1 MEQTVMAASTT
12 YLLGTAAAAIALL
25 LLFIMKFRIH
35 AFASLIIISFLTA
48 MATGIE
54 LPRILPTMLDGF
66 GSTLASV
73 AVLVG
78 LGAMIGKVLEYSGG
92 AQVLADTLIQSLGRK
107 RAPLALGIASLL
119 FGFPIFFDAGLVVML
134 PVILS
139 VATRL
144 GGSLLLYAL
153 PATLSFSV
161 MHAFMPPH
169 PGPVAAAGIL
179 GANVGHLAIVGL
191 IVAIPSWIVSGYL
204 TGLWMGRKWNIPV
217 PALFGEDASAR
228 NEINP
233 PKFGTVVC
241 ILLSPMVL
249 IFLNTGITT
258 MQAAGLL
265 THNAFLSLLTL
276 LGQTTIALLITLLLA
291 VVIFCKPFGGKKL
304 NDLCESALAP
314 VCSVI
319 LVTGAGGMFGGVL
332 RASGIGDA
340 LAGTLNDL
348 GIPVI
353 LAAFIISAC
362 LRIAQGSA
370 TVALTTA
377 AALVAPIVQ
386 TTPGLSTI
394 DICAIVCA
402 ISGGSVVC
410 SHFNDSG
417 FWLVKGLF
425 GLDEKMTLRTWTVL
439 ETVLGTT
446 GFLIS
451 CLIFVLF

>member
-1 MEQTVMAASTT
+1 M
-12 YLLGTAAAAIALL
+12 
-25 LLFIMKFRIH
+25 
-35 AFASLIIISFLTA
+35 
-48 MATGIE
+48 
-54 LPRILPTMLDGF
+54 
-66 GSTLASV
+66 
-73 AVLVG
+73 
-78 LGAMIGKVLEYSGG
+78 
-92 AQVLADTLIQSLGRK
+92 
-107 RAPLALGIASLL
+107 
-119 FGFPIFFDAGLVVML
+119 
-134 PVILS
+134 
-139 VATRL
+139 
-144 GGSLLLYAL
+144 
-153 PATLSFSV
+153 
-161 MHAFMPPH
+161 
-169 PGPVAAAGIL
+169 
-179 GANVGHLAIVGL
+179 
-191 IVAIPSWIVSGYL
+191 
-204 TGLWMGRKWNIPV
+204 
-217 PALFGEDASAR
+217 
-228 NEINP
+228 
-233 PKFGTVVC
+233 
-241 ILLSPMVL
+241 
-249 IFLNTGITT
+249 
-258 MQAAGLL
+258 
-265 THNAFLSLLTL
+265 
-276 LGQTTIALLITLLLA
+276 
-291 VVIFCKPFGGKKL
+291 
-304 NDLCESALAP
+304 
-314 VCSVI
+314 I